1 MACGV
6 LKKRGQSPVFLRL
19 TRPKKAV
26 YYFFMSKEIKKTKM
40 SSTKKTKAKA
50 TPKKATARSGGGK
63 KVSFKKEMTD
73 ILLEE
78 KNKIVQEVSHKIRD
92 EANSSKKEIGDI
104 YDIASSERE
113 RELSLTLG
121 DRDRGKL
128 PEIEGALE
136 RLEDGSYGEC
146 EECDE
151 PIAENRLRIL
161 PFTRV
166 CVECQSKLEKDIRVK
181 GKTGEERATRMLDK
195 SESEEDDM

>member
-1 MACGV
+1 M
-6 LKKRGQSPVFLRL
+6 
-19 TRPKKAV
+19 TR
-26 YYFFMSKEIKKTKM
+26 
-40 SSTKKTKAKA
+40 
-50 TPKKATARSGGGK
+50 
-63 KVSFKKEMTD
+63 
-73 ILLEE
+73 ILLGE
-78 KNKIVQEVSHKIRD
+78 KAKIVQEVSHKIKD
-92 EANSSKKEIGDI
+92 EANTSESKSGDI

-151 PIAENRLRIL
+151 PIAQNRLRIL

-166 CVECQSKLEKDIRVK
+166 CVECQSKLERDIRIK
-181 GKTGEERATRMLDK
+181 GSPAEERPTRMLDK
-195 SESEEDDM
+195 SESEDDDM